1 MTTPGTAS
9 TSDARKRAAEAD
21 QHWTHPDPAVRDLI
35 AQAHQEGIADGL
47 SVVTAL
53 LRKVADYWDGRPVE
67 HHGHHI
73 YADLMDVLTAAEAD
87 LSLNREKAT
96 R

>member
-35 AQAHQEGIADGL
+35 AQAEKRGA
-47 SVVTAL
+47 VEA
-53 LRKVADYWDGRPVE
+53 LRKAAGAAHALEYPASRDPRHWARWLRARADRLDAQDGGEGR
-67 HHGHHI
+67 G
-73 YADLMDVLTAAEAD
+73 
-87 LSLNREKAT
+87 
-96 R
+96 